1 MRLYVYFIVF
11 LLQSNVF
18 AELNTFH
25 NCAISAKDSFYLTD
39 KFKKRHINFSNNP
52 TDTEIKDLLA
62 NKLNKSDLFLI
73 KDLDELFDWDRKN
86 GMKYIYKILDLMDNN
101 YKINESDDIEFII
114 YRKDHT
120 NICATI
126 D

>member
-1 MRLYVYFIVF
+1 ML
-11 LLQSNVF
+11 
-18 AELNTFH
+18 
-25 NCAISAKDSFYLTD
+25 AK
-39 KFKKRHINFSNNP
+39 
-52 TDTEIKDLLA
+52 
-62 NKLNKSDLFLI
+62 KLNKSDLFLI

>member
-25 NCAISAKDSFYLTD
+25 NCAIPAKDSFYLTD
-39 KFKKRHINFSNNP
+39 KFKKRPINFSNNP
-52 TDTEIKDLLA
+52 SDTEIKDLLA
-62 NKLNKSDLFLI
+62 KKLNKSDLFLI

-114 YRKDHT
+114 YRKDHS

>member
-18 AELNTFH
+18 AELNIFH

-39 KFKKRHINFSNNP
+39 KFKKRPINFSNNP

-62 NKLNKSDLFLI
+62 KKLNKSDLFLI
-73 KDLDELFDWDRKN
+73 KDLDELFEWDRKN

-114 YRKDHT
+114 YKKDHN

>member
-1 MRLYVYFIVF
+1 ML
-11 LLQSNVF
+11 
-18 AELNTFH
+18 
-25 NCAISAKDSFYLTD
+25 AK
-39 KFKKRHINFSNNP
+39 
-52 TDTEIKDLLA
+52 
-62 NKLNKSDLFLI
+62 KLNKSDLFLI
-73 KDLDELFDWDRKN
+73 KDLDELFEWDRKN

-114 YRKDHT
+114 YKEDHN